1 MADDVENV
9 VAFVEDD
16 YDRKYR
22 QGLIDQLEIIYSYLQ
37 LFRKQQSVI
46 NTKCANYMFFTKQLA
61 LLQIMKIKEERYLME
76 RVYRNRFAD
85 CDHLLKCDFNTQP
98 GSKYNAREFRLHY
111 RMSQLSFYK
120 LWNAIKDHPI
130 FNNLKAKRKQV
141 SSQYLL
147 LVLLKYLGTEGDGM
161 SNQKARAIFPSSCGS
176 FDKMK
181 NRVIFQIINTLDS
194 TSLF

>member
-9 VAFVEDD
+9 VGFVEDD
-16 YDRKYR
+16 YNRKYR
-22 QGLIDQLEIIYSYLQ
+22 QDLIDQLEIIYGYLQ

-46 NTKCANYMFFTKQLA
+46 NAKCGNYMFFTEQLA

-85 CDHLLKCDFNTQP
+85 RDHLLKCDFDTQP
-98 GSKYNAREFRLHY
+98 GSKYNAREFCLHY
-111 RMSQLSFYK
+111 RMSRSSFYK
-120 LWNAIKDHPI
+120 LWSAIKDHPI
-130 FNNLKAKRKQV
+130 FNDPKAKKKQV
-141 SSQYLL
+141 SSQYQL

-161 SNQKARAIFPSSCGS
+161 SNQKARAIIPGSCGS

-181 NRVIFQIINTLDS
+181 NIFISDFFTVIF
-194 TSLF
+194 